1 MPSEASEGQLDSV
14 LCTVTDDCSNWSSFP
29 LMVVQRQCKTCLPFS
44 ERRQDQVS
52 NSPGPFALRFF
63 DLMQLLHRSLMWSG
77 TAHPRS
83 QVAMELMHF
92 LMSAGIRSWLDI
104 FNSMSKEVSQRS
116 NLKSESNVLYY
127 WRRRAPNLQW
137 INSHFYNSHTVLSST
152 NSMLVLVNILC
163 LSRVHWCEQLH
174 KNHTWCSHGMLK
186 RNSSSLSRCATPG
199 YNHKMQMNIDS
210 GS

>member
-116 NLKSESNVLYY
+116 NLKSESNVLYF

-152 NSMLVLVNILC
+152 NSMLVLVNILSVQSA
-163 LSRVHWCEQLH
+163 LMWTTTQKSHLMF
-174 KNHTWCSHGMLK
+174 TWDVK
-186 RNSSSLSRCATPG
+186 KKQFQPF
-199 YNHKMQMNIDS
+199 QMCNTRL
-210 GS
+210 

>member
-63 DLMQLLHRSLMWSG
+63 DLMQLLHHSLMWSG

-116 NLKSESNVLYY
+116 NLKSESNVLYF

-152 NSMLVLVNILC
+152 NSMLVLVNILSVQSA
-163 LSRVHWCEQLH
+163 LMWTTTQKSHLMF
-174 KNHTWCSHGMLK
+174 TWDVK
-186 RNSSSLSRCATPG
+186 KKQFQPF
-199 YNHKMQMNIDS
+199 QMCNTRL
-210 GS
+210 